1 MLKLF
6 FNKGGSVP
14 IPNASSTSCGPVDSL
29 MPYSSSSDKT
39 SSKFRQVWQ
48 ISVHL
53 LLIATGASSAGSET
67 NSSNGTGD
75 RETWNRSG
83 SLREILEKRRR
94 RTAGLVSVKGMLS
107 TGQRYVLFEASQ
119 ACDTNDNAK
128 PTFTYIGKATI
139 DLLPKR
145 LGGPLSTYVGHQSG
159 LDEGGHIDRTQV
171 RELMLK
177 LLLFAVW

>member
-1 MLKLF
+1 
-6 FNKGGSVP
+6 
-14 IPNASSTSCGPVDSL
+14 

-67 NSSNGTGD
+67 NFSNGTGD
-75 RETWNRSG
+75 RGTWNRSG

-107 TGQRYVLFEASQ
+107 TGQHYVLFEASQ

-145 LGGPLSTYVGHQSG
+145 LGGPLSTYDGRQRG

-171 RELMLK
+171 RELILK